1 MQQVIQ
7 NEDLVKK
14 IRSFDKY
21 TYWYH
26 KEIFDR
32 IIKEIDVKTKM
43 YYQISEECLEA
54 VNDMFKE
61 IENDSKGMNSLYFG
75 YVDTHIGFITKY
87 LNKPHKYL
95 LECIKRKELALWN

>member
-32 IIKEIDVKTKM
+32 TIKEIDVKTKM
-43 YYQISEECLEA
+43 YYQIS
-54 VNDMFKE
+54 
-61 IENDSKGMNSLYFG
+61 
-75 YVDTHIGFITKY
+75 
-87 LNKPHKYL
+87 
-95 LECIKRKELALWN
+95 WN

>member
-43 YYQISEECLEA
+43 YYQISEACLEA
-54 VNDMFKE
+54 INDMFKE
-61 IENDSKGMNSLYFG
+61 IENDSKGINSVYYG
-75 YVDTHIGFITKY
+75 YVDTHARVGVDTIGGTDGIPFFARAWN
-87 LNKPHKYL
+87 LN
-95 LECIKRKELALWN
+95 EF